1 MKFHALIKTKKKG
14 KGPAKK
20 QEKMVDRNQKVKVNL
35 SINTGI
41 NTSINTG
48 INMGINTGVDIKRIM
63 SLTKGIGMKLVV
75 GTELAMGAGIK
86 NTVKM
91 VNINIQT
98 PNLLRSPMKGFL
110 IKTKPSHHPVLKQHQ
125 S

>member
-1 MKFHALIKTKKKG
+1 MEFHALIKMKKKG
-14 KGPAKK
+14 KDLVKK
-20 QEKMVDRNQKVKVNL
+20 REKMVDRNQKVKVNL
-35 SINTGI
+35 STNTGI
-41 NTSINTG
+41 S
-48 INMGINTGVDIKRIM
+48 MGINTDMDIKRIM
-63 SLTKGIGMKLVV
+63 SMTKGIGIKVVV
-75 GTELAMGAGIK
+75 GTEMAMGVGVK

-98 PNLLRSPMKGFL
+98 SDLLRSPMKGVL